1 MLIALSSQSISQML
15 RSSACKPKTCLK
27 QGKREENFK
36 CQNPN
41 VKNTESTG
49 K

>member
-1 MLIALSSQSISQML
+1 MRTALSSQSISQML
-15 RSSACKPKTCLK
+15 RSSACKAKTCLM
-27 QGKREENFK
+27 QGKREENNK